1 MTKFNKISSLI
12 SSLDSLIKNIEAE
25 EDKKK
30 NLSKSHL
37 GQYNKFFSLDDKKKT
52 KVKYKVTYKNALEK
66 LQEVEKNI
74 EEMDKKL
81 KALWDPSTT
90 ENNQKK
96 LEQLEEI
103 ISNQYSQLVK
113 ETLYNAHSLMARI
126 LFDISY
132 EKKDFSNYDKIIH
145 HCDQSDSIAGAYGSI
160 KVMNDF
166 TRINARYLRLSEE
179 NEKELNKLKKQ
190 IEEFLLR
197 VEREKSKL
205 GYSDISKE
213 LGYIGEINKNQLT
226 AKTFLP
232 SILIKLEKY
241 QDSIKVCEEL
251 EQRKE
256 EMSRILKENDIAT
269 FYSDYVKSY
278 IMLGQY
284 ENAFPLFQTLFLK
297 HFNELVKEGLV
308 DFYIGDLFCRAND
321 NYNENVSRKAIILG
335 SILLREIYSKH
346 YSKDTKSEL
355 LFYIGRL
362 KCDLGKL
369 DEALKDFQE
378 AAKLGLTKAYVS
390 VGLVYYILKN
400 YREAIDACDQVIS
413 SNDQNLPYENKLRA
427 KINKSNVLVKLG
439 KYDEAIKYCDEV
451 YQDENSTEN
460 LKKISNISKAIS
472 KLQQGKIEDVIALY
486 DGINIQE
493 FSSYLAVEDF
503 LQVITILS
511 KQQKYDEALHCFS
524 KYGLKENPQIQ
535 LKKASILIKKRE
547 ISQARVI
554 LKQLIEKGNISDELK
569 EKAILEL
576 EMSRGAIT
584 ETEIRGEEKISYSSL
599 VPQFKKEKIKT
610 HADNLS
616 DAEAITT
623 DPILVKKLLRSI
635 TKPPQGKE
643 QETQKWYFQ
652 NGKKIE
658 AKNVIKVDR
667 HSKYNLYAS
676 LTKNI
681 SDELDDHKKK
691 QVINAIQKF
700 ARGDST
706 GIKFLTG
713 GIVELKL
720 LGSHGVGDLRL
731 WSDHLV
737 KNDKG
742 KLLVIFNHNGDHGDV
757 SRANEIKK
765 TCSDSILT
773 TLADD
778 VCEFEQNLVGESEA
792 DDFS

>member
-1 MTKFNKISSLI
+1 MTKFNKI

-30 NLSKSHL
+30 NLSKSYL
-37 GQYNKFFSLDDKKKT
+37 GQYNKFFSLDDKKKI
-52 KVKYKVTYKNALEK
+52 KVTYKDALEK
-66 LQEVEKNI
+66 LQEVEKDI

-103 ISNQYSQLVK
+103 ISNQYSQLVE

-132 EKKDFSNYDKIIH
+132 EEKDFSNYDKIIH
-145 HCDQSDSIAGAYGSI
+145 HCDQSDSIARGCGSI

-241 QDSIKVCEEL
+241 QDSIKICEEL

-269 FYSDYVKSY
+269 FYSNYVKSY

-400 YREAIDACDQVIS
+400 YREAIDACDQVIN

-427 KINKSNVLVKLG
+427 EINKSNVLAKLG

-460 LKKISNISKAIS
+460 LKKSSNISKAIS
-472 KLQQGKIEDVIALY
+472 KLQQGKIEDVTALY

-778 VCEFEQNLVGESEA
+778 VCEFEQNLVGESEV

>member
-37 GQYNKFFSLDDKKKT
+37 GLYKKFFSLDDKKKI
-52 KVKYKVTYKNALEK
+52 KVTYKDALEK
-66 LQEVEKNI
+66 LQEVEKDI

-132 EKKDFSNYDKIIH
+132 EEKDFSNYDKIIH
-145 HCDQSDSIAGAYGSI
+145 HCDQSDAIAGAHGSI

-179 NEKELNKLKKQ
+179 NEKELNKFKKQ
-190 IEEFLLR
+190 IEDFLLR

-205 GYSDISKE
+205 GYNDIRKE
-213 LGYIGEINKNQLT
+213 WEYIGEINKNQLT

-241 QDSIKVCEEL
+241 QDSIKICEEL
-251 EQRKE
+251 EQRKK
-256 EMSRILKENDIAT
+256 EMSRILKENDIAA
-269 FYSDYVKSY
+269 FYSNYVKSY

-308 DFYIGDLFCRAND
+308 DFHIGDLFCRAND

-400 YREAIDACDQVIS
+400 YREAIDACDQVIN
-413 SNDQNLPYENKLRA
+413 SNDQKLPYENKLRA

-681 SDELDDHKKK
+681 SDELDDHKKNRLLMQYK
-691 QVINAIQKF
+691 NLPVVIQLELN
-700 ARGDST
+700 
-706 GIKFLTG
+706 FLQE
-713 GIVELKL
+713 EL
-720 LGSHGVGDLRL
+720 
-731 WSDHLV
+731 
-737 KNDKG
+737 
-742 KLLVIFNHNGDHGDV
+742 
-757 SRANEIKK
+757 
-765 TCSDSILT
+765 
-773 TLADD
+773 
-778 VCEFEQNLVGESEA
+778 
-792 DDFS
+792 